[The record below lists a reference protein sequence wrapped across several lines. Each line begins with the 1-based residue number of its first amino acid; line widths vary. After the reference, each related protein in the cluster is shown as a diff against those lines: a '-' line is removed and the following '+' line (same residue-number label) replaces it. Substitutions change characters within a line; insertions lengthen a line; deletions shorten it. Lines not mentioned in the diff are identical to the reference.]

1 MKLTFWLLDVN
12 YEVKDGT
19 PALWL
24 WGIDAFAER
33 VLIVDRSFLAYFYAV
48 MEEHADP
55 VKIVESVENEQY
67 ESIIKLEVV
76 GRKFFGKTV
85 KAVKVY
91 CRNPDEISKCSRD
104 LRAFEG
110 IKECFEDD
118 IRYSMR
124 YLIDNNVVP
133 CGWHEVEVAEERSD
147 RAIRVEK
154 IYAAKTPPRL
164 LKKLAV
170 PPLRILGFSTI
181 CYSRQGSPKPD
192 RNPVVMISVRTNSGE
207 EQLLESSGERK
218 NCKTLS
224 DFFG

>member
-1 MKLTFWLLDVN
+1 MSRNVLLSLDNSNLVCETGFLCCPRLSQLIGLIIRKFQKCLKCACRSIFLAQKRKTMKLTFWLLDVN

-124 YLIDNNVVP
+124 LP
-133 CGWHEVEVAEERSD
+133 H
-147 RAIRVEK
+147 
-154 IYAAKTPPRL
+154 
-164 LKKLAV
+164 
-170 PPLRILGFSTI
+170 
-181 CYSRQGSPKPD
+181 RQ
-192 RNPVVMISVRTNSGE
+192 
-207 EQLLESSGERK
+207 
-218 NCKTLS
+218 
-224 DFFG
+224 